1 MEGFSPSNIW
11 PKDYRGYMSSA
22 PRKNQIYHQKIL
34 RHATIY
40 ILCWRHGSKRLN
52 QLIYI
57 VCFCLD
63 IWLQMYWWS
72 ITLVMDRSLFSCLKL
87 HFCFVIHLKK
97 KKDPDLKRGGETS
110 RLASQNASFSEL
122 MSEKKLNKL
131 CDTATWNL
139 KAISL
144 PPVEK
149 VTRLPLKI
157 AWFCELL
164 SLQELYILCETLSM
178 INSWLFGPSCK
189 FGKCYTSSSSFLC
202 VKNIMSVCTSD
213 VRVYYRCELTQDRC

>member
-97 KKDPDLKRGGETS
+97 KTPWSKKRRRNLQTCFTKCIIFRVDEWEETKQTLWHCYMKFKGNFFAARGESYQTPFKNCMI
-110 RLASQNASFSEL
+110 LWVVEFAGTL
-122 MSEKKLNKL
+122 YTL
-131 CDTATWNL
+131 WNT
-139 KAISL
+139 
-144 PPVEK
+144 V
-149 VTRLPLKI
+149 
-157 AWFCELL
+157 
-164 SLQELYILCETLSM
+164 
-178 INSWLFGPSCK
+178 NDK
-189 FGKCYTSSSSFLC
+189 F
-202 VKNIMSVCTSD
+202 
-213 VRVYYRCELTQDRC
+213 LTIRAVL

>member
-1 MEGFSPSNIW
+1 
-11 PKDYRGYMSSA
+11 MSSA

-40 ILCWRHGSKRLN
+40 ILCWRRGSKRLN

-57 VCFCLD
+57 VYFCLD

-72 ITLVMDRSLFSCLKL
+72 ITLVMDRSLISRLKL
-87 HFCFVIHLKK
+87 YFSFVIYLKNK
-97 KKDPDLKRGGETS
+97 KHPDLKRGGETS

-131 CDTATWNL
+131 CDTVIWNL